1 MVLEVPAGRAD
12 LADPEDRADPAD
24 RAGRADPAGRAGRSG
39 RRFPGLHSGLRSG
52 RHSSGLRLW
61 CLSSHSPV
69 RYFRLSRGATATGL
83 TGSAG
88 AASATAGAATASG
101 GASSS
106 AARSRSRAVLRMV
119 RLTGRAAGADRRVTA
134 AGTTSDTPRRQYKSD
149 IKYKIDGLVLPS
161 RLSIPEKAI

>member
-1 MVLEVPAGRAD
+1 MYLKGVLTCQMVLEVPA
-12 LADPEDRADPAD
+12 DRADQ
-24 RAGRADPAGRAGRSG
+24 AGRAD
-39 RRFPGLHSGLRSG
+39 RRFPGLRSGLRSSG
-52 RHSSGLRLW
+52 HHFSGLRSSGLRLW

-106 AARSRSRAVLRMV
+106 AARSLSRAVLRMV
-119 RLTGRAAGADRRVTA
+119 RLTDRAAGADRRVTA
-134 AGTTSDTPRRQYKSD
+134 AGTTSDTPRRRYKN
-149 IKYKIDGLVLPS
+149 V
-161 RLSIPEKAI
+161 LSIKKTVWLCQAVYLYLSKYF